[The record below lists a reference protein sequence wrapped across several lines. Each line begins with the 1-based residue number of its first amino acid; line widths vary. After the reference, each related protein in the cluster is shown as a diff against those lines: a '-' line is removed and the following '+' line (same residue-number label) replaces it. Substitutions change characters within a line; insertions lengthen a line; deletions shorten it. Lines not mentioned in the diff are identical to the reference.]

1 MGSRAENSKLL
12 IMAGSFQW
20 LAPSRSPPRVTSL
33 EQKTLLSS
41 RRWQGFQE
49 FYPGT
54 GSRDWYTFSI
64 TSTYTLHWDTQSLS
78 KGIQL
83 TDSFKRI
90 KFNHQHPHIS
100 FFFFFLRPHLLLM
113 DVPRLGVELELQLQP
128 VPQSQQCWIW
138 APSVNYAAACS
149 HAGSLTHWM
158 RPGIEPASLQGQH
171 WVLNLLSHNGNSAY
185 MLNVSLA
192 SKVPVG

>member
-20 LAPSRSPPRVTSL
+20 LAPSRSPPRVTSS

-100 FFFFFLRPHLLLM
+100 FFFFLFTATLAAYGRSQTRSWIGAATATCATVTAMLDLSPIC
-113 DVPRLGVELELQLQP
+113 ELCCSLQP
-128 VPQSQQCWIW
+128 RRILNPLNEARDRTCILTGTTL
-138 APSVNYAAACS
+138 
-149 HAGSLTHWM
+149 GS
-158 RPGIEPASLQGQH
+158 
-171 WVLNLLSHNGNSAY
+171 
-185 MLNVSLA
+185 
-192 SKVPVG
+192 